1 MYYQTQLNISEE
13 NLSIAQEA
21 SSVRESIDSFLELV
35 VFTPKGSFKP
45 DSDFGF
51 EFWSNEFQNFVIKNF
66 NSRTSDA
73 NLLNNRGEKTNKE
86 ACEKGLKKCIELYET
101 RLKNVRIEMNLDQND
116 VGKQGHNTGIN
127 EIKYDVHLK
136 ISGEMAIDQF
146 VSENYTKEIRFSV
159 GPVIRR

>member
-1 MYYQTQLNISEE
+1 MYYQTPLNISEE

-21 SSVRESIDSFLELV
+21 SSVRESIDSFLELA

-45 DSDFGF
+45 DADFGF

-66 NSRTSDA
+66 NSRTSDDK
-73 NLLNNRGEKTNKE
+73 LLNNRGEKTNKD
-86 ACEKGLKKCIELYET
+86 ACERGLKKCIELYET
-101 RLKNVRIEMNLDQND
+101 RLSNVRVEMNLEQKNSS
-116 VGKQGHNTGIN
+116 GIN

-136 ISGEMAIDQF
+136 ISGEMEIDKF